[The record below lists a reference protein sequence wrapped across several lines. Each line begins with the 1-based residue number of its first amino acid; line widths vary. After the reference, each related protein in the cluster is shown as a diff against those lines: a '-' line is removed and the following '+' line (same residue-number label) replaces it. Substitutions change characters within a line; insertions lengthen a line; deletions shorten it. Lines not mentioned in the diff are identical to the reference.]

1 MKDPCDDIRDWIYTT
16 ISGNISYNSA
26 VVPVYSFPPEN
37 VSYPY
42 IIIGEHSAAGEDG
55 AKDRWLWDV
64 TTMVHIYTQHKEH
77 DASYV
82 PVNSISSSLMQ
93 LIRVRNKGITYAT
106 GEATVALANFNLVK
120 VNIGQFATDR
130 YLTETGIILSKQIA
144 INILVE
150 ED

>member
-16 ISGNISYNSA
+16 LSGHILYNGA
-26 VVPVYSFPPEN
+26 YVPVYSFPPEN

-42 IIIGEHSAAGEDG
+42 ILIGEHSAAGEDG

-64 TTMVHIYTQHKEH
+64 TTMVHIYTRHKEH

-82 PVNSISSSLMQ
+82 PVNSISSSVMER
-93 LIRVRNKGITYAT
+93 IRRRNRGDSYAT
-106 GEATVALANFNLVK
+106 GEESVTLANFELVK
-120 VNIGQFATDR
+120 VNIGAFSTDR
-130 YLTETGIILSKQIA
+130 MITETGVILGKQIS